1 MPTISDEQKD
11 LVKAIVCE
19 ILEIEPDEISATSR
33 FIEDHDAD
41 SLRAIEI
48 LARLETTLGITI
60 DQTELARMT
69 NLANV
74 YTVVAETTTR
84 V

>member
-1 MPTISDEQKD
+1 MTTISDEQKD

-19 ILEIEPDEISATSR
+19 ILEIEPDEISETSR

-48 LARLETTLGITI
+48 LARLEITLGITI
-60 DQTELARMT
+60 DQAELARMT

-74 YTVVAETTTR
+74 YTVVAETKTR